1 MSEKLPPEVFS
12 TINLDDGISLVEAY
26 GVFDLWGYAE
36 VGATVR
42 LQYSTRGGPS
52 TLVELSTSETDE
64 GWGFWFFPIENAGEL
79 WGQGE
84 VELRFSQTDAAGN
97 SSAVLVRTVTVDT
110 VVPTVGLSSDKTVLK
125 AGETATITFTL
136 SEPSPEFARW
146 AESFAVI
153 GGVLSAAQR
162 VSAQGSAPV
171 YRAAFTPTPDF
182 EGQASIVVGSG
193 AFSDAAGN
201 FNGDGEELNNVL
213 KLIVNETGLLKPIE
227 RVGKTRYFVTESGA
241 GSVVDFDLE
250 LAALSLRGEAIEFV
264 GSRDVDT
271 VIVRPGIVLDFSL
284 SGAGADKVCFT
295 GNFSEYRASLRGTV
309 IALVRGS
316 GIYYEKVEVVAA
328 ASEVASDQLVF
339 SDGVV
344 NSLAL
349 REHLANPAGRPAPIP
364 AAGPASLL
372 TESPAMGTPDWV
384 PPKIKAFAQNPE
396 GSVFAPM
403 KPGTEFTVIGSPGPD
418 KVYVA
423 DGTVVDARALGG
435 SGGNAWDQVLF
446 RGAFSDYLAVTGQN
460 EIVFSRTVNLPAG
473 QYVEKV
479 TVAADTGERD
489 DLLTFADGS
498 VLSKTAFDAIVA
510 QPPSGGLEGI
520 AGWDP
525 WTKTPL

>member
-79 WGQGE
+79 WGQGTE
-84 VELRFSQTDAAGN
+84 ALQFTQTDAAGN

-201 FNGDGEELNNVL
+201 FNGMA
-213 KLIVNETGLLKPIE
+213 K
-227 RVGKTRYFVTESGA
+227 
-241 GSVVDFDLE
+241 
-250 LAALSLRGEAIEFV
+250 
-264 GSRDVDT
+264 
-271 VIVRPGIVLDFSL
+271 
-284 SGAGADKVCFT
+284 
-295 GNFSEYRASLRGTV
+295 
-309 IALVRGS
+309 
-316 GIYYEKVEVVAA
+316 
-328 ASEVASDQLVF
+328 
-339 SDGVV
+339 
-344 NSLAL
+344 NSTMYS
-349 REHLANPAGRPAPIP
+349 N
-364 AAGPASLL
+364 
-372 TESPAMGTPDWV
+372 
-384 PPKIKAFAQNPE
+384 
-396 GSVFAPM
+396 
-403 KPGTEFTVIGSPGPD
+403 
-418 KVYVA
+418 
-423 DGTVVDARALGG
+423 
-435 SGGNAWDQVLF
+435 
-446 RGAFSDYLAVTGQN
+446 
-460 EIVFSRTVNLPAG
+460 
-473 QYVEKV
+473 
-479 TVAADTGERD
+479 
-489 DLLTFADGS
+489 
-498 VLSKTAFDAIVA
+498 
-510 QPPSGGLEGI
+510 
-520 AGWDP
+520 
-525 WTKTPL
+525 